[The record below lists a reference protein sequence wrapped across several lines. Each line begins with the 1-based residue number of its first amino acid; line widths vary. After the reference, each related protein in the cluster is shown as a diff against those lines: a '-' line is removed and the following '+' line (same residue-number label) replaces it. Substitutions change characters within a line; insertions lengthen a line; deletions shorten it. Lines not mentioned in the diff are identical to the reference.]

1 MSKNIYN
8 YEEGDGKN
16 KKLLGGKG
24 AGLCLM
30 TQIGLPVPPGF
41 TITTEVCK
49 KYYENNKALPAG
61 LMDEARQYMQ
71 YIEGKTNHKFGDA
84 ASPLLVS
91 VRSGAAMSMP
101 GMMDTIL
108 NLGLN
113 DTTVAGLAKM
123 TNNERFAWDAFRRFL
138 QLFGKIALNV
148 DDELYNKAME
158 EVKTKKGVKHDT
170 ELDAADLKVLAQ
182 QFQAITE
189 RATGKPFPQD
199 PFVQLEVAIQAVF
212 GSWNGRRAVDYR
224 REFKITP
231 EMADGTAV
239 SVVAMV
245 FGNMGNDSGTGV
257 AFTRDPGTGEN
268 VFFGEYLTNAQGEDV
283 VAGIRTPKP
292 IRDMA
297 TDPDLPGTYKQLEDI
312 RARLEG
318 YFHEVQDFEFT
329 IEKGKLYMLQTR
341 NGKMNAQAT
350 LRTSVEFVKEGIATK
365 EQALLRLKPEM
376 LDQLLHKMIDP
387 KWKGK
392 PLAKG
397 LNASPGSA
405 VGAVVFDADDAVE
418 QAKTK
423 KVILVREETKPE
435 DIHGFFVAQG
445 ILTSR
450 GGKTSH
456 AAVVARG
463 MGKSC
468 VSGAE
473 DIHID
478 VHAKIAKVGDQVI
491 KEGDVITIDG
501 STGLVYFGAAPLID
515 PEVSGDFGTVLGW
528 ADEVARLKVRANAD
542 TPAGAKK
549 AREFGAQGIGLVRT
563 ERMFNEVDRL
573 PIVVEMIM
581 AETLEER
588 KAQLNKL
595 LPLQR
600 QDFVD
605 IFTVMSP
612 LPVTVR
618 LLDPPLHEFLP
629 SLEVVLREIY
639 EAKLKG
645 ATAEDVA
652 PKEKVLKKVKE
663 LMEVNPM
670 IGHRGIRL
678 GITNPEIYEMQIR
691 AIVQAGAICVKEG
704 KEIHVEIMLPNVT
717 DLNELIWMKEKVVQ
731 PVTEQVEAEYGVKV
745 PFMYGTMVECVRA
758 AMTASKIASLAEFF
772 SFGTNDLTQGTFSY
786 SREDVEQKFI
796 PKYTELKILPNNPFE
811 VLDREGVG
819 RVMDIAVREG
829 RTTRPKL
836 KVGICGEHGGEPLSI
851 EWCHLIGLDYVSC
864 SAFRIPV
871 ARLAAAHAA
880 ILNKAK

>member
-61 LMDEARQYMQ
+61 LVDEMRKYMQ
-71 YIEGKTNHKFGDA
+71 YIEKKANHKFGDA
-84 ASPLLVS
+84 SSPLLVS

-113 DTTVAGLAKM
+113 DETVLGLAKM

-158 EVKTKKGVKHDT
+158 DLKAKKGVKLDT
-170 ELDAADLKVLAQ
+170 ALEAADLKLLAE
-182 QFQAITE
+182 QFKQITE
-189 RATGKPFPQD
+189 KATGKPFPQD
-199 PFVQLEVAIQAVF
+199 PYVQLEIAVQAVF
-212 GSWNGRRAVDYR
+212 GSWMGRRAVDYR
-224 REFKITP
+224 REFKITR

-283 VAGIRTPKP
+283 VAGIRTPKA
-292 IRDMA
+292 IREMA
-297 TDPDLPGTYKQLEDI
+297 TDADLPGTYKQLEDI
-312 RARLEG
+312 RAKLEG
-318 YFHEVQDFEFT
+318 YFKEVQDFEFT

-341 NGKMNAQAT
+341 NGKMNAHAT
-350 LRTSVEFVKEGIATK
+350 LRSSVDFVKEGVCNK
-365 EQALLRLKPEM
+365 QQALMRLKPDM
-376 LDQLLHKMIDP
+376 LDQLLHKRIDP
-387 KWKGK
+387 KWKGT

-418 QAKTK
+418 QAKSK

-478 VHAKIAKVGDQVI
+478 VHAKTAKVGEQLI
-491 KEGDVITIDG
+491 KEGDIITIDG
-501 STGLVYFGAAPLID
+501 STGLVYWGAAPLID
-515 PEVSGDFGTVLGW
+515 PEVSGDFEILLAW
-528 ADEVARLKVRANAD
+528 ADEIARLKVRANAD
-542 TPAGAKK
+542 TPEGAKK

-563 ERMFNEVDRL
+563 ERMFNAVDRL
-573 PIVVEMIM
+573 PIVVDMIM
-581 AETLEER
+581 ADTLEER
-588 KAQLNKL
+588 KAQLNRL

-600 QDFVD
+600 QDFID
-605 IFTVMSP
+605 IFTAMSP

-639 EAKLKG
+639 EMKLKG
-645 ATAEDVA
+645 ATAADIA
-652 PKEKVLKKVKE
+652 PKERVLKKVKE

-678 GITNPEIYEMQIR
+678 GVTNPEIYEMQIK
-691 AIVQAGAICVKEG
+691 AIIEAGAQCIKDK

-717 DLNELIWMKEKVVQ
+717 DVNELTYMREKVVA
-731 PVTEQVEAEYGVKV
+731 PLSEQVEKETGIKV

-758 AMTASKIASLAEFF
+758 AMTAAKVAKEAEFF

-796 PKYTELKILPNNPFE
+796 PKYVELKILANNPFE

-819 RVMDIAVREG
+819 RVMDIAVKEG

-836 KVGICGEHGGEPLSI
+836 KVGICGEHGGEPASI
-851 EWCHLIGLDYVSC
+851 EWCHIIGLDYVSC

-871 ARLAAAHAA
+871 ARLAAAQAA
-880 ILNKAK
+880 ILNK